1 MTLARLIAMLCLV
14 PTVSV
19 GQSFGQD
26 PIDFKENFREEA
38 TISGALFAGIQR
50 FGGQFNPTEDV
61 VSVEVPASWGG
72 GFACLRVTTAN
83 GLYDSLW
90 DYQIPENT
98 TILPLKFP
106 TSHGQFLAARPVGGV
121 AALITQG
128 LCSSP
133 PGDNAIV
140 RWSADDSTP
149 VVLFLNAFRADRV
162 FVYIGSDPTPIEC
175 APLTTDVRT
184 AYDVQCDLGT
194 LVSKEP
200 VVLEILSISNG
211 QASEPTRLTLLTADI
226 R

>member
-1 MTLARLIAMLCLV
+1 MSFGQ
-14 PTVSV
+14 SV
-19 GQSFGQD
+19 GQA
-26 PIDFKENFREEA
+26 PLDFKENFRKEA

-50 FGGQFNPTEDV
+50 FDGRFNPKEDL
-61 VSVEVPASWGG
+61 VSVEVPASWAGG
-72 GFACLRVTTAN
+72 YACLRVTTAN

-90 DYQIPENT
+90 DYEIPENA
-98 TILPLKFP
+98 TILSLEFP
-106 TSHGQFLAARPVGGV
+106 TSHGQFLAERPIGGV

-128 LCSSP
+128 LCASP

-140 RWSADDSTP
+140 RWNADDSTP
-149 VVLFLNAFRADRV
+149 VLLFLNAFRADRV

-184 AYDVQCDLGT
+184 AYDVQCDLGA

-200 VVLEILSISNG
+200 VVLEIFSISNG
-211 QASEPTRLTLLTADI
+211 QASEPTSLTLLTADI